1 MDEFDEAMD
10 TKGKKVYYNG
20 KLVKGKQDENK

>member
-1 MDEFDEAMD
+1 MSDIEKALD

-20 KLVKGKQDENK
+20 KLIKDGKDGR

>member
-1 MDEFDEAMD
+1 MKDEFDEAMD

-20 KLVKGKQDENK
+20 KLVKDGKDG

>member
-20 KLVKGKQDENK
+20 KLIKDGKDG